1 MCPIQRMTAGPQ
13 RDSPGRIH
21 SDCVLCYPEA
31 VSQAS
36 ETFLFCMKDLLVCCR
51 KMLQP
56 CHKRWQEKYL
66 QAGLKARSQF
76 YSQDISPSASPS
88 PSHTHYSYGKGSDT
102 DQVRRQSLGSNPMA
116 TPVKLKITRWDGK
129 EPLTYRALSEAWQG
143 WAVQSV
149 WEEGSCCD
157 TTDLMG

>member
-1 MCPIQRMTAGPQ
+1 MDDSWSTAGL
-13 RDSPGRIH
+13 PGRIH

-36 ETFLFCMKDLLVCCR
+36 ETLLFCMKDLLVYCR

-56 CHKRWQEKYL
+56 CHEPWQKYL
-66 QAGLKARSQF
+66 QADHKARGQL
-76 YSQDISPSASPS
+76 YAQDISPSASPS
-88 PSHTHYSYGKGSDT
+88 PSHTYYSHRKASDT
-102 DQVRRQSLGSNPMA
+102 DQVQRQSLGSNPMA

-129 EPLTYRALSEAWQG
+129 EPLKHRALSEAGQG
-143 WAVQSV
+143 WAGQSV
-149 WEEGSCCD
+149 WEEGSCWD